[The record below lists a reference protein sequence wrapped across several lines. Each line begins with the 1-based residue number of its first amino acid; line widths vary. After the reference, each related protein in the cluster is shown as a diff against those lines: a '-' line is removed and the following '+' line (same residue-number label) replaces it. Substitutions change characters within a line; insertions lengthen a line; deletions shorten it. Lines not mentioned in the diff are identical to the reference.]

1 MLVAAAIAGIFVS
14 ACGQSLTATEG
25 VAPVVTVAPST
36 TTTTTA
42 PPPNPC
48 PEPSAPAD
56 AQAGT
61 TLASPTSWNLPLSAN
76 PGGPATT
83 KWTENWGGPA
93 TRPVL
98 AEQNGWVE
106 VALETRP
113 NGSTAWVPATDV
125 TMSTTTMSIV
135 VSICNRS
142 LTLFDGS
149 NAVYTA
155 PVGVGEP
162 QWPTPQGPTFVDSVV
177 ATPRSQVYI
186 YGPTVLILGLH
197 SNVFTDF
204 DGGDGT
210 VAIHGYPSDPGS
222 TMGVMSSHG
231 CVRAS
236 PATIDAIKQVP
247 VGTPVEI
254 VT

>member
-1 MLVAAAIAGIFVS
+1 M
-14 ACGQSLTATEG
+14 
-25 VAPVVTVAPST
+25 
-36 TTTTTA
+36 
-42 PPPNPC
+42 
-48 PEPSAPAD
+48 
-56 AQAGT
+56 
-61 TLASPTSWNLPLSAN
+61 LASPTSWNLPLSAS
-76 PGGPATT
+76 PAGPVTS

-98 AEQNGWVE
+98 AEQNGWVQI
-106 VALETRP
+106 ALETRP
-113 NGSTAWVPATDV
+113 NGSSAWVPATDV
-125 TMSTTTMSIV
+125 TMTTTTMSIV

-149 NAVYTA
+149 KATYTA
-155 PVGVGEP
+155 QVGVGEP
-162 QWPTPQGPTFVDSVV
+162 QWQTPQGATFVDSIV
-177 ATPRSQVYI
+177 ATPSSQLYI

-197 SNVFTDF
+197 SNVFTTF

-222 TMGVMSSHG
+222 TLGVMSSHG

-236 PATIDAIKQVP
+236 ATTINMIKQVP